1 MTRKKAKKNKRVKM
15 SLPRKIVFVIAM
27 MVFVGAAGVLANH
40 YIEGWRAQK
49 ALTDLEPVNI
59 QAEDLQTDKGIVIG
73 KYAGLYTANPD
84 IIGWIKIKGTRINYP
99 VMQTQNDPEFY
110 LRRNFKKEY
119 SVSGTPF
126 MDAMSDIFIPTC
138 NWTIYGHH
146 MKDGT
151 MFKDLVKYAD
161 YEFYKKHKYIK
172 FDTIYKGGQGTYE
185 VVAAFYTQI
194 YSSEDNVFKYYQYP
208 GITTEAEF
216 TEYVNGIKKMSEYNT
231 GVEVQYGDQ
240 LITLSTCN
248 YHVGDGKGRF
258 AVVAKRIK

>member
-1 MTRKKAKKNKRVKM
+1 M

-49 ALTDLEPVNI
+49 ALTGLEPVNVE
-59 QAEDLQTDKGIVIG
+59 AADLQTDKGIVIG

-84 IIGWIKIKGTRINYP
+84 IIGWIKIEDTHINYP

-110 LRRNFKKEY
+110 LRRNFEKEY
-119 SVSGTPF
+119 SLSGTPF
-126 MDAMSDIFIPTC
+126 MDAASDIFIPTC

-151 MFKDLVKYAD
+151 MFKDLVKYSD
-161 YEFYKKHKYIK
+161 YDFYQEHKYIT
-172 FDTIYKGGQGTYE
+172 FDTIYEGGQGTYE
-185 VVAAFYTQI
+185 VIAAFYAQVLDAD
-194 YSSEDNVFKYYQYP
+194 SNAFKYYQYA

>member
-1 MTRKKAKKNKRVKM
+1 M
-15 SLPRKIVFVIAM
+15 SLPRKIVFVIAL
-27 MVFVGAAGVLANH
+27 MVFVGAAGVLVDH
-40 YIEGWRAQK
+40 YLTGWRAEK
-49 ALTDLEPVNI
+49 ALSGLEPVNI
-59 QAEDLQTDKGIVIG
+59 EAEDLQTEKGIVIG

-84 IIGWIKIKGTRINYP
+84 IIGWIKIEDTHINYP

-110 LRRNFKKEY
+110 LRRNFEKEY

-126 MDAMSDIFIPTC
+126 MDAASDIFIPTC

-161 YEFYKKHKYIK
+161 YDFYQEHKYIT

-185 VVAAFYTQI
+185 VIAAFYAQVLDADSTA
-194 YSSEDNVFKYYQYP
+194 FKYYQYA

-216 TEYVNGIKKMSEYNT
+216 TEYVNGIRGMSEYDT
-231 GVEVQYGDQ
+231 GVNVQYGDQ